1 MGRAIRGVTPVYYPL
16 LYAPENDMERMGRQS
31 LRLYLLRRLDHLE
44 DRILSLTQEYD
55 DLMSRGLADR
65 CMEGEVRE
73 GEIWQDILEL
83 DYLHATREAIQR
95 TLDSL

>member
-1 MGRAIRGVTPVYYPL
+1 MGRSIRGVIPVYYPL
-16 LYAPENDMERMGRQS
+16 LYAPANDMERMGRES
-31 LRLYLLRRLDHLE
+31 LRLYLQRRLDHLE
-44 DRILSLTQEYD
+44 DQILSLTQEYD
-55 DLMSRGLADR
+55 DLMSRGLAAR

-73 GEIWQDILEL
+73 SEIWQDILEL